1 MREKGKKPMKGYVI
15 QTTLFAA
22 ACLVALLAASTGAMA
37 TEDTVNNEEELIKT
51 LQRADADWQ
60 VKQEACRGLRR
71 IGTEKSIPALAA
83 LLNDE
88 KLGHLARFALEP
100 MPYPEAGQT
109 LRDALA
115 ASAGAQ
121 KTGLIISLGYRRDA
135 DAVELIASALADA
148 DAATAAA
155 AAGAL
160 GRIATPAA
168 IKSLTAFRT
177 SAPESL
183 RPALAEGLLAAGQY
197 LMEQGEGAKAA
208 AVFKDVL
215 NSESLEHARRGAF
228 WGLVHADPK
237 KAPAVLVKAL
247 AGDDAVF
254 RDVAAQLVAETSG
267 AKQTKRLAAALPAL
281 PVEGQAALL
290 RGLGARKDAV
300 ARPAILTAMN
310 SGEKAVKVEA
320 IKALGSVGGDLD
332 VATLAPLLVSA
343 DADLA
348 AASKESLRNME
359 SAAADTA
366 IAAAVASAEPAVSAQ
381 LLEILTAHMA
391 PEAAPTALSSLGNSS
406 EVVRVA
412 ALRSLVVLGSPAETP
427 AITTTLAKA
436 TTPEELSA
444 AGDAL
449 NAIASMYKEEVLP
462 ALLEA
467 MGAAN
472 PESRKVL
479 LRALGQIAG
488 PKALEPVLAAAKDTD
503 TALRDEALRVLADWR
518 TADAAPHLMELAK
531 TDNAALRDQA
541 LRGYVRLAK
550 EAGTVEA
557 KVEMLNTAMGIA
569 SSQQEKWLVLAA
581 WGAVPSKQAL
591 DTLRTFLGDPAVQNE
606 AASAIIAAAT
616 EFGKQGAEQKTQAAE
631 ALNGVLAGVQ
641 EPAIR
646 DRAQRA
652 LEGLK

>member
-1 MREKGKKPMKGYVI
+1 MKGYVI

-22 ACLVALLAASTGAMA
+22 ACVVALLAASTGAMA
-37 TEDTVNNEEELIKT
+37 TEDTMNNEEELIKT

-60 VKQEACRGLRR
+60 AKQDACRGLRR

-100 MPYPEAGQT
+100 MPYPEAGQA

-115 ASAGAQ
+115 AATGAQ
-121 KTGLIISLGYRRDA
+121 KTGIIISLGYRRDA
-135 DAVELIASALADA
+135 DAVALIAPALSDA

-160 GRIATPAA
+160 GRIASPAA
-168 IKSLTAFRT
+168 IKSLTASRT
-177 SAPESL
+177 SAPEAL
-183 RPALAEGLLAAGQY
+183 RPAVAEGLLAAGQY

-215 NSESLEHARRGAF
+215 KSESLEHARRGAF

-237 KAPAVLVKAL
+237 KASAVLVKAL
-247 AGDDAVF
+247 AGDDPVF

-290 RGLGARKDAV
+290 RGLASRKDAA
-300 ARPAILTAMN
+300 ARPAILAAMN

-332 VATLAPLLVSA
+332 VATLAPLLVSE
-343 DADLA
+343 DADLVA
-348 AASKESLRNME
+348 AAKESLRNMK

-391 PEAAPTALSSLGNSS
+391 PEAAPAALSSLGSGS
-406 EVVRVA
+406 EIVRVA

-427 AITTTLAKA
+427 AITATLAKA

-444 AGDAL
+444 AGDSL

-479 LRALGQIAG
+479 LRALGQVAG
-488 PKALEPVLAAAKDTD
+488 PKALEPVLAATKDSD
-503 TALRDEALRVLADWR
+503 TGVRDEALRVLSDWR
-518 TADAAPHLMELAK
+518 TADAAPHLLELVK

-557 KVEMLNTAMGIA
+557 KAEMLNTAMGIA

-591 DTLRTFLGDPAVQNE
+591 DTLRTFLADPSVQNE

-631 ALNGVLAGVQ
+631 ALNGVLAVVQ

-652 LEGLK
+652 LDGLK

>member
-1 MREKGKKPMKGYVI
+1 MRKKGKKPMKGYVI

-22 ACLVALLAASTGAMA
+22 ACMVALLAASTGAMA
-37 TEDTVNNEEELIKT
+37 TEDTANNEEELIKT

-60 VKQEACRGLRR
+60 AKQEACRGLRR

-88 KLGHLARFALEP
+88 KLAHLARFALEP
-100 MPYPEAGQT
+100 MPYPEAGQA

-115 ASAGAQ
+115 TATGAQ
-121 KTGLIISLGYRRDA
+121 KTGLIISLGYRRDT
-135 DAVELIASALADA
+135 DAVELIAPALSDA
-148 DAATAAA
+148 DAAAA

-168 IKSLTAFRT
+168 IKSLTAFRA
-177 SAPESL
+177 SAPEAL

-197 LMEQGEGAKAA
+197 LMEQGEGVKAA

-215 NSESLEHARRGAF
+215 KSESLEHARRGAF

-247 AGDDAVF
+247 AGDDPVF
-254 RDVAAQLVAETSG
+254 RDVAAQLVGETSG

-281 PVEGQAALL
+281 PAEGQAALL
-290 RGLGARKDAV
+290 RGFAARKDAA
-300 ARPAILTAMN
+300 ARPAILAAMN

-343 DADLA
+343 DADLVTA
-348 AASKESLRNME
+348 AKESLRNMK

-366 IAAAVASAEPAVSAQ
+366 IAAAVASAEPTVSAQ

-391 PEAAPTALSSLGNSS
+391 PEAAPAALSSLGSSS
-406 EVVRVA
+406 EAVRVA

-427 AITTTLAKA
+427 AITAALAKA

-488 PKALEPVLAAAKDTD
+488 PKALEPVLAAAKDAD
-503 TALRDEALRVLADWR
+503 AAVSDEALRVLADWR
-518 TADAAPHLMELAK
+518 TADAAPHLLELVK

-557 KVEMLNTAMGIA
+557 KAEMLNTAMATA

-591 DTLRTFLGDPAVQNE
+591 DTLRGYLSDPAVQNE

-631 ALNGVLAGVQ
+631 ALSGVLASMQ
-641 EPAIR
+641 EQAIR

-652 LEGLK
+652 LDGLK